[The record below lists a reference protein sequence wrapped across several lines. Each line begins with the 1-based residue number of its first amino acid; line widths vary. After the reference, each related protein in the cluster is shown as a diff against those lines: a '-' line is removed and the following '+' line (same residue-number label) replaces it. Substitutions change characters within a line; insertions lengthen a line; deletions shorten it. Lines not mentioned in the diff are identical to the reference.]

1 MKLAITIAIAVA
13 VVSQIGAMNTNQ
25 RFVCTNFNVAET
37 YLRKLE
43 SNGISITKIP
53 WDKIVKVKKAIQSG
67 LEAGCDKKENISKQR
82 NCKRFFQRGKS
93 VVCQ

>member
-13 VVSQIGAMNTNQ
+13 VVNQVGAMKANQ
-25 RFVCTNFNVAET
+25 RVVCANFNVAET

-43 SNGISITKIP
+43 SNGIPMTKIP

-67 LEAGCDKKENISKQR
+67 IEAGCDKKEKNPKQR
-82 NCKRFFQRGKS
+82 NCNRFFQKGKS

>member
-1 MKLAITIAIAVA
+1 MKLSITIAIAVA
-13 VVSQIGAMNTNQ
+13 LVNQVSAMKTNQ
-25 RFVCTNFNVAET
+25 MDVCTNFNLAET

-43 SNGISITKIP
+43 SNGMSMTKIP

-67 LEAGCDKKENISKQR
+67 LEAGCDKQDKIPKQR